1 MALEN
6 ADTGGGRNPAGR
18 RNDDFADFPRDGHGR
33 PKIIRAVF
41 CEETGQWLV
50 PKDAD
55 GKPIKELV
63 PFTRSSTLGGAIEY
77 QGGLHRWKSAVVAW
91 GIARSRTLAKRARA
105 VATFSRREDKDELY
119 EIVDKAQAFAESDQ
133 AANHGTALHS
143 VFRRIAEGETLEH
156 LVGSGAIDEEDVPA
170 CEAFAD
176 AITRFV
182 VVFAERRVVCDEAQ
196 TAGKYD
202 IIVSPRRPMP
212 VTDKAGKVVAVIM
225 PGDMICVD
233 NKTSSSA
240 DYFGEKFTVQLWTY
254 ANGRDYDQETGE
266 RTEVGVRKDWALIL
280 HIPSNAPEGTVAT
293 WHWVDLSIGE
303 HLVKVARSVLEG
315 RKLGKAAITVADLD
329 AEIPE
334 EFLVSAQGNER
345 AELAGPTAQAYAK
358 ELAGREVVPGT
369 VIGPKAVC
377 RCVPLTCDECL
388 HIPGCVD
395 AEDPVAWCEHDAEDA
410 ERGHLCPPERPCRQR
425 AHFPARCPGS
435 GKTYAPPAADA
446 EAADPELV
454 AAEAEPPSLAR
465 SLQDAAA
472 RTAEQSSRERAR
484 AYLVRKL
491 TPGPDGRYKLRSRAE
506 LVDLWRRARKAG
518 YWDKPDAELDPLF
531 AQAGAAYPAVA

>member
-1 MALEN
+1 V
-6 ADTGGGRNPAGR
+6 D
-18 RNDDFADFPRDGHGR
+18 
-33 PKIIRAVF
+33 
-41 CEETGQWLV
+41 
-50 PKDAD
+50 
-55 GKPIKELV
+55 
-63 PFTRSSTLGGAIEY
+63 
-77 QGGLHRWKSAVVAW
+77 
-91 GIARSRTLAKRARA
+91 
-105 VATFSRREDKDELY
+105 TFSRREDKDELY

-156 LVGSGAIDEEDVPA
+156 LVGLGAIDEEDVPA
-170 CEAFAD
+170 CEAFRD

-329 AEIPE
+329 AEIPD

-345 AELAGPTAQAYAK
+345 EPLAETSTERLPT
-358 ELAGREVVPGT
+358 EPLPGT
-369 VIGPKAVC
+369 VIGPEPEC
-377 RCVPLTCDECL
+377 RCVPPTCPECL

-395 AEDPVAWCEHDAEDA
+395 GDAPVAWCEHDAEDA

-425 AHFPARCPGS
+425 AHFPAKCPGS

-454 AAEAEPPSLAR
+454 AAEAERTGESELEVERRLAPSLAR